1 MFVTKQADSA
11 NNQSNAPDGK
21 VSTVEVDPEIAVL
34 LEKLQVEY
42 GAHSKGRV
50 IEMLLRDL
58 MAPEGEGYFFT
69 PEQSCLASQAAAE
82 LPLAIGPALVFFLH

>member
-21 VSTVEVDPEIAVL
+21 VSFTVEVDPEIAVL

-58 MAPEGEGYFFT
+58 MAPEG
-69 PEQSCLASQAAAE
+69 
-82 LPLAIGPALVFFLH
+82 